1 MSDNRQRPRIHRCDD
16 KHDALIRAYAERHGI
31 EPWQALETAIGRLK
45 DPDGPTIDR
54 LTEERDNA
62 RRDLETGT
70 EIVNRQIAELAAAR
84 KVAADLRALLAKADE
99 EHKKALRL
107 ASGMRSDLLLER
119 EERDALRAELAS
131 ARAAHKIVAARAP
144 EIRSAAPLPADFE
157 TKVRARAK
165 AHGQTTERTR
175 ERVIEL
181 GFSRYDALAKAKGG
195 RAP

>member
-31 EPWQALETAIGRLK
+31 KPWQALETAIGRLK
-45 DPDGPTIDR
+45 DPDGPAIDR
-54 LTEERDNA
+54 LTKE
-62 RRDLETGT
+62 
-70 EIVNRQIAELAAAR
+70 
-84 KVAADLRALLAKADE
+84 
-99 EHKKALRL
+99 
-107 ASGMRSDLLLER
+107 
-119 EERDALRAELAS
+119 
-131 ARAAHKIVAARAP
+131 RAP
-144 EIRSAAPLPADFE
+144 EIRSAPALPADFE

-165 AHGQTTERTR
+165 AHGQTIERTR

>member
-16 KHDALIRAYAERHGI
+16 RHDALIRAYARTHGI

-54 LTEERDNA
+54 LT
-62 RRDLETGT
+62 
-70 EIVNRQIAELAAAR
+70 
-84 KVAADLRALLAKADE
+84 
-99 EHKKALRL
+99 
-107 ASGMRSDLLLER
+107 

>member
-16 KHDALIRAYAERHGI
+16 KHDALIRAYARAHDI
-31 EPWQALETAIGRLK
+31 EPWQALETAIRRLK

-54 LTEERDNA
+54 LTEERA
-62 RRDLETGT
+62 
-70 EIVNRQIAELAAAR
+70 
-84 KVAADLRALLAKADE
+84 
-99 EHKKALRL
+99 
-107 ASGMRSDLLLER
+107 
-119 EERDALRAELAS
+119 ALRAELAS
-131 ARAAHKIVAARAP
+131 ARAAHKIVTERAP
-144 EIRSAAPLPADFE
+144 EIRSSTPLPADFE

-165 AHGQTTERTR
+165 AHGQTIERTR